1 MAEHDLKSQQEE
13 LIFHLLHPGDIGL
26 NKAPDWLQAIPTRPL
41 KLIADLALKKRMS
54 KINSVF
60 PTTFDHLEDLLKPME
75 IEFASTCVQTEIWKK
90 TNALQFLKFLG
101 DLANDRRSAPPY
113 IYDLAQLEYA
123 IWQVAQEGASED
135 RQGSENG
142 ILKLNPLVELIS
154 CEFNVRSL
162 VDGSIKPGNPTRKKT
177 LLAVAPVKFDGT
189 PTVTELPAD
198 IFAWLKHLKSSRSSN
213 IAKSEIDQ
221 LLGLDIVEFSA

>member
-13 LIFHLLHPGDIGL
+13 LISYLLHPGDIGL
-26 NKAPDWLQAIPTRPL
+26 NKAPGWLQAIPTRPL

-54 KINSVF
+54 KIKSVF
-60 PTTFDHLEDLLKPME
+60 PTTFDQLGDLLEPME
-75 IEFASTCVQTEIWKK
+75 IEFSSTSVQTEIWKK

-101 DLANDRRSAPPY
+101 DLAKDQRSAPPY

-123 IWQVAQEGASED
+123 IWHVAQEGASDD

-162 VDGSIKPGNPTRKKT
+162 VDGSKKTGNPPRKET
-177 LLAVAPVKFDGT
+177 LLAVAPVKFDST

-198 IFAWLKHLKSSRSSN
+198 IFAWLNNLKSSRGSN
-213 IAKSEIDQ
+213 IPKSEIDQ
-221 LLGLDIVEFSA
+221 LLALDIVEFSA